1 MGDPYSNFSGKKEP
15 LKLNTRFE
23 SVNLKGHESEGETK
37 NDNYYDYQNAWDRS
51 EAILGR
57 PETFINYTLVREA
70 DPACKGGFL

>member
-37 NDNYYDYQNAWDRS
+37 NDNHYDHQN
-51 EAILGR
+51 E
-57 PETFINYTLVREA
+57 
-70 DPACKGGFL
+70 